1 MNFQDYSQK
10 AISTLTSDHAYG
22 DISADLLA
30 QILGLAGESGEVMEK
45 FKKLIRDKQGK
56 LTADDRAEIIKELG
70 DVLWY
75 VNSAAHLLGSSLEEV
90 ARLNNKKLASRQ
102 QRGQLHGS
110 GDNR

>member
-22 DISADLLA
+22 DISADLMA
-30 QILGLAGESGEVMEK
+30 QILGLAGESGEVTEK

-75 VNSAAHLLGSSLEEV
+75 INSAAHLLGSSLEEV
-90 ARLNNKKLASRQ
+90 ARLNNEKLASRR